1 MKRDLKENG
10 GLPAHILWTLAIV
23 AGVSVANL
31 YYNQPLLNIMRH
43 ELRVSEF
50 KTNLIAMV
58 TQIGY
63 ALGLLFIVPLGD
75 LYRRKN
81 IILTNFFL
89 LILSLLAI
97 ALAPNI
103 YIIWA
108 ASLITGICS
117 MIPQIFVPIASQF
130 SRPEN
135 KGRNVGVVISGLLT
149 GILASRVVSGTGI
162 CSMIPQIFVPIAS
175 QFSRPENKGRNV
187 GVVISGLL
195 TGILASRVVSGFVG
209 EVLGWREMYFIA
221 AGMMLLCAIVVLKVL
236 PDIQPTFQG
245 KYSGLMKSLFSL
257 VREYPSLR
265 IYSIRAMLLCAIVVL
280 KVLPDIQPTFQGKYS
295 GLMKSL
301 FSLVREYPSLR
312 IYSIRAGLAFGSF
325 LAMWSCLAFKMG
337 EAPFH
342 ASSDVI
348 GILGLCGIAGALTA
362 SFVGKYVKKIGIR
375 NFNFIGCGMI
385 LLAWGSLFFC
395 GNNYAGIITGVILID
410 IGMQCIQLSNQTS
423 IFDICPSASNRV
435 GMQCIQL
442 SNQTSI
448 FDICPSAS
456 NRVNTIFMTTYFIG
470 GSLGTF
476 LAGSSWQTWG
486 WSGVVG
492 TGVILTII
500 SLSITLYSKK

>member
-1 MKRDLKENG
+1 MKQELKENG

-43 ELRVSEF
+43 ELEVSEF
-50 KTNLIAMV
+50 KTNLIAMI

-89 LILSLLAI
+89 LIFSLLAI
-97 ALAPNI
+97 AMAPNI

-108 ASLITGICS
+108 ASLI
-117 MIPQIFVPIASQF
+117 
-130 SRPEN
+130 
-135 KGRNVGVVISGLLT
+135 
-149 GILASRVVSGTGI
+149 TGI

-265 IYSIRAMLLCAIVVL
+265 IYSIRA
-280 KVLPDIQPTFQGKYS
+280 
-295 GLMKSL
+295 
-301 FSLVREYPSLR
+301 
-312 IYSIRAGLAFGSF
+312 GLAFGSF

-362 SFVGKYVKKIGIR
+362 SFVGKYVKKVGIR

-385 LLAWGSLFFC
+385 LLAWASLFFC

-423 IFDICPSASNRV
+423 IFDIY
-435 GMQCIQL
+435 
-442 SNQTSI
+442 
-448 FDICPSAS
+448 PSAS

-500 SLSITLYSKK
+500 SCPSPFTARNNKDTIIFPSKRKDLIIFICHAKDKEDIEQNCYTFVASNYKRQIDNRFVNQA